1 MLIGLYLLRREGVEM
16 PDVGSVCSACFAL
29 LQSFQPTA
37 VLVCFIQAF
46 NSAKTCLREQYH
58 PQKAHLYVII
68 NIVPQTCPVL
78 NLNASLF
85 MYNASTKCIGDHE
98 HVLQLYWALLFHCS
112 LMQICEQPV
121 KWQQLS

>member
-1 MLIGLYLLRREGVEM
+1 M

-68 NIVPQTCPVL
+68 NIVPHWGPQTRAATLLGTPVPL
-78 NLNASLF
+78 LVNAN
-85 MYNASTKCIGDHE
+85 M
-98 HVLQLYWALLFHCS
+98 
-112 LMQICEQPV
+112 
-121 KWQQLS
+121 